1 MALAWLPALC
11 DEADAEPRFLG
22 CEDFGEQGA
31 RPADDARSASG
42 RMAGHPDLGV
52 RADRQKAGGDGGAIA
67 AGFGLKAG
75 KSLLRSGLWGLK
87 ELQGYSFGD
96 RGTKRWMTL
105 IFSSLSSEVEGSANM
120 AGLCSSV

>member
-52 RADRQKAGGDGGAIA
+52 RADRQKAGGGGFWVEGGKEPPSVGIVGSEGAS
-67 AGFGLKAG
+67 GL
-75 KSLLRSGLWGLK
+75 LLRRSRDQAMDDAN
-87 ELQGYSFGD
+87 LQFF
-96 RGTKRWMTL
+96 
-105 IFSSLSSEVEGSANM
+105 IVGS
-120 AGLCSSV
+120 